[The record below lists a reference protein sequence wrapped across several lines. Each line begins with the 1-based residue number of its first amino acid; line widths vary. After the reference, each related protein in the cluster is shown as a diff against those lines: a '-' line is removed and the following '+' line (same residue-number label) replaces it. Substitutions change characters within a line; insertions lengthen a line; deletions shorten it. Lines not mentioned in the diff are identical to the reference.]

1 MEQSPIFTKTYDLLQ
16 WLIPRTL
23 EFPKSQRFVMAL
35 RVQQTALNFYEL
47 LVQAGKG
54 VDREDALRQ
63 ADVALEQLRLYLRLC
78 KDLKLLGPRQYEHT
92 VRLTSEIGRLL
103 GGWLKKVGQSPE
115 MASSEWQT
123 G

>member
-1 MEQSPIFTKTYDLLQ
+1 MEQSPIFSKTYDLLQ

-23 EFPKSQRFVMAL
+23 GFPKSQRFVMAL
-35 RVQQTALNFYEL
+35 RVQQTALDFYEL

-54 VDREDALRQ
+54 VDRAEALRR

-78 KDLKLLGPRQYEHT
+78 KDLGLLGPRQYEHSA
-92 VRLTSEIGRLL
+92 RLTDEIGRLL
-103 GGWLKKVGQSPE
+103 GGWLKKASRPLAR
-115 MASSEWQT
+115 ASSDRQT

>member
-1 MEQSPIFTKTYDLLQ
+1 MEQSPIFSKTYDLLQ

-35 RVQQTALNFYEL
+35 RVQQTVLNFYDL

-54 VDREDALRQ
+54 MDQVDALCQ

-78 KDLKLLGPRQYEHT
+78 KDLGLLSPRQYEHS
-92 VRLTSEIGRLL
+92 VRLTNEIGRLL
-103 GGWLKKVGQSPE
+103 GGWLKKTGRPPA
-115 MASSEWQT
+115 MASPKWQT

>member
-1 MEQSPIFTKTYDLLQ
+1 MEQSPVFSKTYDLLQ

-35 RVQQTALNFYEL
+35 RVQQTALGFYEL

-54 VDREDALRQ
+54 LDQAGNLRR

-78 KDLKLLGPRQYEHT
+78 KDLGLLGPRQYEHS
-92 VRLTSEIGRLL
+92 VRLTDEIGRLL
-103 GGWLKKVGQSPE
+103 GGWLKKPGEPKQAAPQ
-115 MASSEWQT
+115 EWQT

>member
-1 MEQSPIFTKTYDLLQ
+1 MEQSPIFIKTYDLLH

-35 RVQQTALNFYEL
+35 RVQQTTLNFYEL

-54 VDREDALRQ
+54 VDRLEALRR

-78 KDLKLLGPRQYEHT
+78 KDLELLSLRQYEHS
-92 VRLTSEIGRLL
+92 VRLTDEIGRLL
-103 GGWLKKVGQSPE
+103 GGWLKKAGRAPAG
-115 MASSEWQT
+115 ASSDWQT